1 VPDRQGGLTSPA
13 PPQTRRGVG
22 HVQATP
28 PLILGEVPAGRR
40 GNEKS
45 KFGNC
50 WISFIK
56 QAIIFIIIVHSVCF
70 VKKVLIITYYWP
82 PSGGSPVLRWLKFS
96 KYLRNFGWEPLI
108 YTPSNPEPQEKD
120 ESLLS
125 EITPGIKII
134 KSVITE
140 PYSVYK
146 LLTGRNKDERIG
158 TSLLSEKK
166 KSSVL
171 NKLSLWIRSNFFI
184 PDPRVLW
191 IRPSVRLLSSYL
203 LRNPVDAVITTGP
216 PHSMHLI
223 GFGLKKKAG
232 IKWIADFR
240 DPWTNIDFYQELL
253 LTKYADKK
261 HRFLEKKVLTG
272 ADAVIA
278 VSPSM
283 SRDFIKTGVKN
294 AVTITN
300 GFEPV
305 ETSVSFT
312 NLKFSITHL
321 GSIPYSRNPESL
333 WIVLSEFASLNKEFS
348 DRLQINLIGKADY
361 KVIESI
367 KKSGLGKYLVY
378 QSYIP
383 HKQAVGF
390 LKNSAMLLLLI
401 NKSVNAKGILT
412 NKLFEY
418 MSVKRP
424 VLAIGPEDGD
434 AAEIINDTHSGAIF
448 NANEKERLK
457 KHLIESFN
465 LFLNNNLE
473 IKSEG
478 LEKYSIK
485 SLTSK
490 LVQLLNEITS

>member
-1 VPDRQGGLTSPA
+1 
-13 PPQTRRGVG
+13 
-22 HVQATP
+22 
-28 PLILGEVPAGRR
+28 
-40 GNEKS
+40 
-45 KFGNC
+45 
-50 WISFIK
+50 
-56 QAIIFIIIVHSVCF
+56 
-70 VKKVLIITYYWP
+70 
-82 PSGGSPVLRWLKFS
+82 
-96 KYLRNFGWEPLI
+96 
-108 YTPSNPEPQEKD
+108 
-120 ESLLS
+120 
-125 EITPGIKII
+125 
-134 KSVITE
+134 
-140 PYSVYK
+140 
-146 LLTGRNKDERIG
+146 
-158 TSLLSEKK
+158 
-166 KSSVL
+166 
-171 NKLSLWIRSNFFI
+171 
-184 PDPRVLW
+184 
-191 IRPSVRLLSSYL
+191 
-203 LRNPVDAVITTGP
+203 
-216 PHSMHLI
+216 MHLI
-223 GFGLKKKAG
+223 GLRLKKKTG

-261 HRFLEKKVLTG
+261 HRLLEKKVLTG

-300 GFEPV
+300 GFEPLG
-305 ETSVSFT
+305 TSSSFT

-321 GSIPYSRNPESL
+321 GSIPYSRNPENL
-333 WIVLSEFASLNKEFS
+333 WIVLSELALVNKEFS

-383 HKQAVGF
+383 HNQAVGF

-418 MSVKRP
+418 LSVKRP

-434 AAEIINDTHSGAIF
+434 AAGIINDTHSGAIF
-448 NANEKERLK
+448 DANEKETLK
-457 KHLIESFN
+457 KHVIESFN